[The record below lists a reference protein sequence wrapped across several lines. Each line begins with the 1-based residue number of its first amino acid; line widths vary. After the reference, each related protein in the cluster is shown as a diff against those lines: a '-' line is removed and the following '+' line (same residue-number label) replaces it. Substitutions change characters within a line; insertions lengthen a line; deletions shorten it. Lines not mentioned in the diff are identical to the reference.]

1 MLTPAPIVVP
11 PAELESTFGE
21 GVPKLWFCGE
31 LPLLKSRL
39 LGVVSARRIE
49 PDLALK
55 TAELLEQLTSIGLT
69 FIGGWHSPLEEEVLR
84 ILLRAR
90 ARVVFCVAKSLE
102 RFVPAEDISSI
113 VSEGRGLLLT
123 HCSPRARRISRDA
136 SLRRNEVV
144 LHLAKGLLVLSAPA
158 RSASLKLAQA
168 AIALRK
174 PVFAPE
180 HRINDE
186 LLTAG
191 ALPATFENISQVF
204 H

>member
-11 PAELESTFGE
+11 PAELESTFGK
-21 GVPKLWFCGE
+21 GVPKLWYCGE
-31 LPLLKSRL
+31 LPLLKSQL

-55 TAELLEQLTSIGLT
+55 TADLLGQLASGEVTC
-69 FIGGWHSPLEEEVLR
+69 IGGWHSPLEEEALRVLMRGSAR
-84 ILLRAR
+84 I
-90 ARVVFCVAKSLE
+90 VFCVAKSLE
-102 RFVPAEDISSI
+102 KFVPSPAIASL
-113 VSEGRGLLLT
+113 VTQGRGLLLT

-136 SLRRNEVV
+136 SLRRNEIV
-144 LHLAKGLLVLSAPA
+144 LHLAKGILVLSAPA

-180 HRINDE
+180 HRINDV

-191 ALPATFENISQVF
+191 ALPATLENISQVF

>member
-11 PAELESTFGE
+11 PAELESTFGK
-21 GVPKLWFCGE
+21 GVPRLWYCGE
-31 LPLLKSRL
+31 ISLLKTQL
-39 LGVVSARRIE
+39 LGVVSARKIE

-69 FIGGWHSPLEEEVLR
+69 FIGGWHSPLEEEALR
-84 ILLRAR
+84 VLLRTPAKI
-90 ARVVFCVAKSLE
+90 VFCVSKSLE
-102 RFVPAEDISSI
+102 KFVPSPDIDFL
-113 VSEGRGLLLT
+113 VTQGRGLLIT
-123 HCSPRARRISRDA
+123 HCSPKAARISRNA

-174 PVFAPE
+174 PVFTPE

-191 ALPATFENISQVF
+191 ALPATLENISQVF